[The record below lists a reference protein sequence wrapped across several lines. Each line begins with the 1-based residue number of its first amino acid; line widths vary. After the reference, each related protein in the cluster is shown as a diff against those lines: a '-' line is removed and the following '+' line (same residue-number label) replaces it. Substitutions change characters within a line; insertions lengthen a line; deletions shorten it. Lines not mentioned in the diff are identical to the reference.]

1 MKLCY
6 IEDFMGGFICYEN
19 QKEYFLSVDESTKVC
34 FEGTKEEL
42 EEYLGYEISEDNISY
57 IKQKH

>member
-19 QKEYFLSVDESTKVC
+19 QKEYFLSVDESIKVC

>member
-19 QKEYFLSVDESTKVC
+19 QKKYFLSVDESATVC

-42 EEYLGYEISEDNISY
+42 EDHLGYKISEDKISH
-57 IKQKH
+57 IK

>member
-19 QKEYFLSVDESTKVC
+19 QKEYFLSVDESAKVC